1 MYENTARELR
11 NIRITLV
18 VLTIILLFS
27 GSGNREIVMPEHD
40 ESQEVYNHFKSTNMV
55 DLGDG
60 YFGILIGDVDVW
72 SDQQTLKVYYYNKE
86 SNKLE
91 YKTETNIED

>member
-27 GSGNREIVMPEHD
+27 GSGNREIVMPEHA
-40 ESQEVYNHFKSTNMV
+40 ESQEVYNHFKSANMV

>member
-27 GSGNREIVMPEHD
+27 GSGNSEIVIPEND
-40 ESQEVYNHFKSTNMV
+40 ESQEVYNHFKNSSMV

-60 YFGILIGDVDVW
+60 YFGILIGDADSW

-91 YKTETNIED
+91 YKTETYIED